1 MSWSFRARDL
11 KCRRD
16 TYNWQAILFFL
27 FAARKKD
34 STTNKQTNK
43 QYQSSCS
50 CSVLHKK
57 GEDVQCL
64 SAGLSK
70 AQGSLQNTY
79 CQKVS
84 SADRLQ
90 SRQNRATVRS
100 FVVVCRLRSGSSS
113 TGFVS
118 SSIIISSPFCCSE
131 CFMAGLRDVCV
142 CAYVRACV
150 RACVCVSLSP
160 SLVSSAIA
168 SAVPNLSLRSQPV
181 SQQLLNRSLHY
192 CKFLEDHY
200 LCYRN

>member
-1 MSWSFRARDL
+1 MQKGHIQQTGDF
-11 KCRRD
+11 
-16 TYNWQAILFFL
+16 IFL
-27 FAARKKD
+27 VCRKKERF
-34 STTNKQTNK
+34 NIKQTNK

-84 SADRLQ
+84 SADYLQ
-90 SRQNRATVRS
+90 SRQNRAAVRS

-118 SSIIISSPFCCSE
+118 SSIIISSLFCCSE
-131 CFMAGLRDVCV
+131 CSMASLRDVCV
-142 CAYVRACV
+142 CVCVHVRVYVCV
-150 RACVCVSLSP
+150 CVCVCVSLSL
-160 SLVSSAIA
+160 SGFVSH
-168 SAVPNLSLRSQPV
+168 R
-181 SQQLLNRSLHY
+181 
-192 CKFLEDHY
+192 
-200 LCYRN
+200 LCCS